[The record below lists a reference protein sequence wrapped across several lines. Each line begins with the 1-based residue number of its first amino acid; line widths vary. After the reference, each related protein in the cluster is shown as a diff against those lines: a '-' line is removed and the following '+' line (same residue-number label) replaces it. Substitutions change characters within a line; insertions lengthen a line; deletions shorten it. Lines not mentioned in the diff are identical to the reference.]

1 MDRFFRYIIEEEQSN
16 QRISSFLMERGFSAK
31 NLKDLKKQERS
42 ILRNGVWAYVNEVL
56 NAGDVLEVMVKEPE
70 SSGNIVPVL
79 LPLDIVYED
88 EDILIV
94 NKPGN
99 MPTHPSQNHYE
110 DTLANAVMYYY
121 AGKDED
127 FVFRCLNR
135 LDRETSGLTLIAKN
149 MISGAML
156 SRMIREREIEKEY
169 IALVEGMIPER
180 GTVDKPIG
188 RVEGSTIERRVD
200 ERNGESAVT
209 HYTRMNYD
217 EERNVSTVRL
227 WLESGRTHQIRVH
240 MAFIGHPLL
249 GDGIYNP
256 SNHQTKRQALHCA
269 RLAFLHPVTKK
280 QMVFEQIPPEDM
292 SLFI

>member
-121 AGKDED
+121 AGTDED